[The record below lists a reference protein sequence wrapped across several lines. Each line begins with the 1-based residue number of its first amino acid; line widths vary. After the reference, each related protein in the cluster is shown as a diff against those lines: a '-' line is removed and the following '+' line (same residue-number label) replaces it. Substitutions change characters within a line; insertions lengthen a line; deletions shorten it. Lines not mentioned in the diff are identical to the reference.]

1 MRGMRWL
8 HRQWEGPAG
17 IRELL
22 VLAIPMIIS
31 QAADTVMLFVD
42 RLFLSALG
50 KEHLA
55 ACMAGGLTS
64 FMIMTLFIGLI
75 NYVNPLAA
83 QYLGAGRKEQ
93 SGVAGA
99 QAVIVAL
106 LSTPIVLALIPVGLW
121 LFSRV
126 GHDPLQ
132 TRLESEYFTIL
143 ALGCVLP
150 LLRTAF
156 SGFFCGIGRMGIVM
170 VGNLAAMLVNVGAN
184 YILIFGRWGF
194 PALGIRGAAY
204 GTLLGSAVGL
214 AVLLWYYMSPS
225 IHREFDT
232 RRPLRW
238 SKEVLG
244 RLFRFGLPSG
254 VEFLLNLS
262 AFNLFVLLFHS
273 YGADAAAAITI
284 TFNWDLVSFLP
295 LVGVHIAVT
304 SLAGRYMG
312 SGQPDLA
319 ARTAYSGIKITSAYA
334 GLMTFL
340 FVFRTHA
347 LVSVFTAGG
356 APGEY
361 DAVIPLAV
369 ATLRIA
375 ALYLLGDGLIL
386 VFSGVLRGAGD
397 TRWTMIVTVILH
409 WCLAGTSWVLIK
421 VVQVPPL
428 LSWGAFIVLIFS
440 IAIALGW
447 RFRGGVWRTIQ
458 VVEPLPALIAMAPEN
473 PAPPEVM

>member
-1 MRGMRWL
+1 
-8 HRQWEGPAG
+8 
-17 IRELL
+17 LL
-22 VLAIPMIIS
+22 VLAIPMIVS

-42 RLFLSALG
+42 RLFLSVLG

-55 ACMAGGLTS
+55 ACMVGGLTS
-64 FMIMTLFIGLI
+64 FMVMTLFIGLI
-75 NYVNPLAA
+75 NYVNPLTA
-83 QYLGAGRKEQ
+83 QYLGAGRKAQ
-93 SGVAGA
+93 CSVAGV

-106 LSTPIVLALIPVGLW
+106 LSTPLVLALIPAGRW
-121 LFSRV
+121 LFVQV

-143 ALGCVLP
+143 ALGSVFP
-150 LLRTAF
+150 LLRTAI
-156 SGFFCGIGRMGIVM
+156 SGFFCGIGRTGIVM
-170 VGNLAAMLVNVGAN
+170 IGNIAAMLVNVAAN
-184 YILIFGRWGF
+184 YILIYGRWGA

-214 AVLLWYYMSPS
+214 LVLLGFYWSPA

-232 RRPLRW
+232 RRPFRW
-238 SKEVLG
+238 SAEVLG
-244 RLFRFGLPSG
+244 RLLRFGMPSG
-254 VEFLLNLS
+254 VEFLLNMT

-273 YGADAAAAITI
+273 YGSDAAAAITI

-304 SLAGRYMG
+304 SLAGRFMG
-312 SGQPDLA
+312 AGQPDLA
-319 ARTAYSGIKITSAYA
+319 ARTAWSGIKITSTYA
-334 GLMTFL
+334 LLMTSL
-340 FVFRTHA
+340 FVFQTHA
-347 LVSVFTAGG
+347 LVSVFTTGG

-361 DAVIPLAV
+361 DQVIPLAV

-409 WCLAGTSWVLIK
+409 WCLAGTSFVLIK
-421 VVQVPPL
+421 VAQVPPL
-428 LSWGAFIVLIFS
+428 VAWAAFILLVFS
-440 IAIALGW
+440 IAIALGL

-458 VVEPLPALIAMAPEN
+458 VIEPMPALILMAPEN
-473 PAPPEVM
+473 PAPPEVL